1 MADYE
6 TLSRSELIRLLKDA
20 DERVLPP
27 EENDRLPSRR
37 KVEEEIQRL
46 NQELQ
51 SRVNELTGLNRE
63 LSTFN
68 YSVSHDLRSPLIAI
82 DGFTRL
88 LVEEASGLLS
98 PEAEKYLFAITK
110 NTRAMLQTIDDLLLF
125 ARLSRSQLEKGNLDM
140 AAETNDVL
148 EELRSSYRMREIDF
162 VLRTVPQGYGDRV
175 MIHQVLINLF
185 SNSIKFT
192 RFTEN
197 PRIEFGGEADGMN
210 TMYYVR
216 DNGVGFAMADA
227 PHLFQ
232 MFRRLHSTALYEG
245 SGVGLAIAQRIIE
258 RHGGRIW
265 AEGKAKEGATFYFSI
280 PRNAHESVPQP
291 K

>member
-1 MADYE
+1 MTDYE
-6 TLSRSELIRLLKDA
+6 ALSRAELIRLLKDA
-20 DERVLPP
+20 DEQLLRP
-27 EENDRLPSRR
+27 DRAESLTSRQ
-37 KVEEEIQRL
+37 KAEEEINRL

-51 SRVNELTGLNRE
+51 SRVNELTGLNHE

-98 PEAEKYLFAITK
+98 PEGEKYLFAITK
-110 NTRAMLQTIDDLLLF
+110 NTRAMLQTIDDLMLF
-125 ARLSRSQLEKGNLDM
+125 ARLSRSQLEKEDLEM
-140 AAETNDVL
+140 AAEANDVL
-148 EELRSSYRMREIDF
+148 DELQPTYMLRKIDF
-162 VLRTVPQGYGDRV
+162 VLRPVPQAYGDRV
-175 MIHQVLINLF
+175 MIHQVLVNLL

-197 PRIEFGGEADGMN
+197 PRIEFGGETDGMN
-210 TMYYVR
+210 TVYYVR
-216 DNGVGFAMADA
+216 DNGVGFAVADA
-227 PHLFQ
+227 PHLFH

-245 SGVGLAIAQRIIE
+245 SGVGLAIAHRIIE
-258 RHGGRIW
+258 RHGGKIW
-265 AEGKAKEGATFYFSI
+265 AEGKTKGGATFYFSL
-280 PRNAHESVPQP
+280 PRKAHESVAQQ